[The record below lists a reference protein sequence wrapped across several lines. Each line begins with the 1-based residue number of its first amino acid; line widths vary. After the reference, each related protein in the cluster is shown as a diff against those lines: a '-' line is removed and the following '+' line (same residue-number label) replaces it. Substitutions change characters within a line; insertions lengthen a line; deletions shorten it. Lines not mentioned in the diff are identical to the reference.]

1 MKDFVGKAHYFNE
14 NTSLLFNE
22 MLVTV
27 GGMPVEE
34 EGIVGEVATEAIDA
48 VGRQG
53 SADAMAQVFIDGCGG
68 HPLALAFVGSGFEVL
83 VEVLNGWRRLDVL
96 AVVGDDFVDVRFVEP
111 VTLVIQYGCDGL
123 GIELV
128 VVDAVADV
136 DAAL

>member
-53 SADAMAQVFIDGCGG
+53 RADAMA
-68 HPLALAFVGSGFEVL
+68 
-83 VEVLNGWRRLDVL
+83 
-96 AVVGDDFVDVRFVEP
+96 
-111 VTLVIQYGCDGL
+111 
-123 GIELV
+123 
-128 VVDAVADV
+128 
-136 DAAL
+136 

>member
-1 MKDFVGKAHYFNE
+1 MGKAHYFNE

-34 EGIVGEVATEAIDA
+34 EGIVGEEAAKAVDA
-48 VGRQG
+48 VGGQG
-53 SADAMAQVFIDGCGG
+53 GADAVAQVFIDGCGG
-68 HPLALAFVGSGFEVL
+68 HPLAFAFVEGGFEIL
-83 VEVLNGWRRLDVL
+83 VEVLNGRWRECEL

-111 VTLVIQYGCDGL
+111 IALVIQYGCDGL